1 MTHLEDFRKTLEE
14 IHKEEQP
21 DLERLN
27 TWFLGAIAANSA
39 AILDIL
45 EVIADGKERD

>member
-14 IHKEEQP
+14 IHKEGPEI
-21 DLERLN
+21 ERLN

-45 EVIADGKERD
+45 EVMADGKERD

>member
-1 MTHLEDFRKTLEE
+1 MTHLEDFRKNLEE
-14 IHKEEQP
+14 IHKEEP

-27 TWFLGAIAANSA
+27 TWFLGAVAANSA

-45 EVIADGKERD
+45 EEMNNGNKL

>member
-14 IHKEEQP
+14 IHKEKP
-21 DLERLN
+21 DIERLN
-27 TWFLGAIAANSA
+27 TWFLGAVAANSA

-45 EVIADGKERD
+45 EVMADGKERD

>member
-14 IHKEEQP
+14 IHKEEP
-21 DLERLN
+21 DLDRLN
-27 TWFLGAIAANSA
+27 TWFLGAVAANSA

-45 EVIADGKERD
+45 EEMNNGNKL

>member
-14 IHKEEQP
+14 IHKEQP
-21 DLERLN
+21 DIERLN

-45 EVIADGKERD
+45 EVMADDKERD